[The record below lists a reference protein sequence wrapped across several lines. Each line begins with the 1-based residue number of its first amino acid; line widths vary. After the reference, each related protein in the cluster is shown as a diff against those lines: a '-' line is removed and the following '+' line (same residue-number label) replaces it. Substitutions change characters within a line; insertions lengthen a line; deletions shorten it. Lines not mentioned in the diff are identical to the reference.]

1 MRVVNF
7 SDARNNLKKVIDDVV
22 DDSDYTVISR
32 RDAPD
37 AVLLSLDS
45 FNSLMETVHLLK
57 SPANAAHLARSL
69 AQMESGKTVV
79 RELVE
84 DDQLKR
90 AAVSRSSAAAP
101 EGKKTS
107 AAVKPAVK
115 RAARPVAESTRP
127 AKPAAPVIP
136 TQVKGTKGISNKV
149 AR

>member
-79 RELVE
+79 RELVDDE
-84 DDQLKR
+84 DQPRRKS
-90 AAVSRSSAAAP
+90 ASRSSTPIPSKPAS
-101 EGKKTS
+101 KKAK
-107 AAVKPAVK
+107 AAVKPD
-115 RAARPVAESTRP
+115 
-127 AKPAAPVIP
+127 
-136 TQVKGTKGISNKV
+136 KV